1 MHLYVDN
8 QGEYWVGNEDGVVFL
23 GDMLPAPGYEY
34 GAEVWVFEEA
44 ANKYDLEVVQE
55 AGD

>member
-8 QGEYWVGNEDGVVFL
+8 QGEYWVGNEDGVMFL
-23 GDMLPAPGYEY
+23 GDLLPAPGYEY